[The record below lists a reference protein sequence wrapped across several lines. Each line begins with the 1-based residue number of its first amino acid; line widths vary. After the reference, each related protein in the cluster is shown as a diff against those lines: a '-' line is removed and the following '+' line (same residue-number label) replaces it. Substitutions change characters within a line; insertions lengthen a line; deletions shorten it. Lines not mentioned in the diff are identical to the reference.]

1 VGGMTKPLGSTNGMR
16 CSCGGGS
23 TVIDSRSLTDGRRRR
38 HRCKVCDTRFTT
50 YEITAAEYDRLQ
62 SLAVDAKVV
71 KAAIRALRVV
81 EKAVTG

>member
-1 VGGMTKPLGSTNGMR
+1 
-16 CSCGGGS
+16 
-23 TVIDSRSLTDGRRRR
+23 VIDSRSLTDGRRRR

-81 EKAVTG
+81 EKAVMG